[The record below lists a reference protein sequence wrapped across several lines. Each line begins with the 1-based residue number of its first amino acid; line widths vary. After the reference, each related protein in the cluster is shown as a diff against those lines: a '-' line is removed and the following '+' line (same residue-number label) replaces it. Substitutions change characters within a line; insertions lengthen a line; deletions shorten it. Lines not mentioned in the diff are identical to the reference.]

1 MMTDQRPVEVG
12 VSWESVVNKW
22 PSGEKEGWLP
32 GKAGKPAWRVV
43 WPVAV
48 SVVIWP
54 TLRTVLLSGL
64 QAGWPQRFCIQR
76 SFLDFRSK
84 QTSPSRVLAAAL
96 RKSPPCATA
105 SLKTTREASGLRM
118 G

>member
-1 MMTDQRPVEVG
+1 MVLMSPMTTDQWPAEVG
-12 VSWESVVNKW
+12 VSTESVANKR

-32 GKAGKPAWRVV
+32 GKAAKPAWRVV
-43 WPVAV
+43 WPVAA

-64 QAGWPQRFCIQR
+64 HAGWPHRFCIQR

-96 RKSPPCATA
+96 R
-105 SLKTTREASGLRM
+105 
-118 G
+118 